1 MNPTRDRRPGRAG
14 RSTAGLALMLTL
26 LLVAVTACGGKTPA
40 QQAQDELTAG
50 LAADAAGKVDEAA
63 THYKACLTFEP
74 LNKYCI
80 FNIGVQA
87 QNAKRL
93 LEAENDYRLA
103 LLQDPAFPSALYN
116 LAILR
121 QQAGATDEAI
131 ALYRHL
137 LEVDPKNASA
147 HFNLGLA
154 LVATGDVEGGKKE
167 IATGVS
173 LNPALVVPNP
183 LPVPSGSPAPTP
195 ATTPTA
201 TPASTPAPST
211 KP

>member
-1 MNPTRDRRPGRAG
+1 MNPTHG
-14 RSTAGLALMLTL
+14 RSPSRAALRRRTVGVLGLVL
-26 LLVAVTACGGKTPA
+26 LLVAVPACGSKSPA
-40 QQAQDELTAG
+40 QQAQDELNAG

-80 FNIGVQA
+80 FNLGVQA

-103 LLQDPAFPSALYN
+103 LLQDPGFPSALYN

-137 LEVDPKNASA
+137 LQVDPKNASG

-167 IATGVS
+167 LATGVS
-173 LNPALVVPNP
+173 LNPALVVPSS
-183 LPVPSGSPAPTP
+183 LPVPSGSP
-195 ATTPTA
+195 
-201 TPASTPAPST
+201 TPAPSPT
-211 KP
+211 PSNKPSPRPS